1 MHDYT
6 PAEFGRPFQNL
17 DDNKYF
23 QSYIKSLK
31 EFAILRDRIDEWK
44 KTDTGINSNEAF
56 RIVDAVIDLCVTVKT
71 RVKSELKIRDENFIS
86 YNYSTPIR
94 TGLNQWS
101 VFVRKYKGHT
111 DCVGAIEH
119 RFENEDAA
127 TAFSVNNWNLGEY
140 F

>member
-6 PAEFGRPFQNL
+6 PAEFGRAFQSL
-17 DDNKYF
+17 DDSEYF

-31 EFAILRDRIDEWK
+31 EFAILTDTIDEWK

-71 RVKSELKIRDENFIS
+71 KVKSELKIRDENFSS
-86 YNYSTPIR
+86 YNYSTPIQ

-101 VFVRKYKGHT
+101 VFVRKFYDDRVIAVMMYGKNK
-111 DCVGAIEH
+111 
-119 RFENEDAA
+119 NE
-127 TAFSVNNWNLGEY
+127 FN
-140 F
+140 

>member
-1 MHDYT
+1 MQDYT
-6 PAEFGRPFQNL
+6 PAEFGRPFQSL

-23 QSYIKSLK
+23 ESYIKSLK
-31 EFAILRDRIDEWK
+31 EFAIFRDTIDEWK

-86 YNYSTPIR
+86 CNYSTPIQ

-101 VFVRKYKGHT
+101 VFVRKYSDDQVIAVMQHKFHT
-111 DCVGAIEH
+111 QS
-119 RFENEDAA
+119 AA
-127 TAFSVNNWNLGEY
+127 DEFSKNNWNLGEY

>member
-6 PAEFGRPFQNL
+6 PAEFGRAFQSL
-17 DDNKYF
+17 DDSEYF

-31 EFAILRDRIDEWK
+31 EFAILRDTIDEWK

-86 YNYSTPIR
+86 YNYSPPVL
-94 TGLNQWS
+94 TGVDEWS
-101 VFVRKYKGHT
+101 VFVRKYIDDQVIAVMQHKFHT
-111 DCVGAIEH
+111 QS
-119 RFENEDAA
+119 AA
-127 TAFSVNNWNLGEY
+127 EAFSVNNWNLGEY